1 MVEGAIAVTLELVP
15 ADEAMRMLM
24 AFGAE
29 DQRLSIELIVIG
41 DMQYLRGADPSGTE
55 SPWLSSSIGAG
66 EPALIDAMGAGDLL
80 DDMIPDDEPG
90 AHRRGRRGGLR

>member
-29 DQRLSIELIVIG
+29 DQKLSIELIVIG
-41 DMQYLRGADPSGTE
+41 DTQYLRGVDAAGTE
-55 SPWLSSSIGAG
+55 SPWLASRISAG
-66 EPALIDAMGAGDLL
+66 RTS
-80 DDMIPDDEPG
+80 
-90 AHRRGRRGGLR
+90 AHRRDGSR